1 MEIQE
6 LLIGLAQIAVALVGF
21 SGLAS
26 VFRRSGDDTWR
37 PDVRF
42 WSLIIATIGCLI
54 FSLLPLAF
62 LHGGMSSI
70 VTWSACSGI
79 FAAFM
84 TVSWIAFLR
93 ELRRRIGAGE
103 YYKSAITVAFTVG
116 HVIAVAVLVLNTLG
130 IAWRPTFA
138 PYLASLM
145 LYFLWASMI
154 LIRMIYMGVSASK

>member
-6 LLIGLAQIAVALVGF
+6 LLLGLAQIAVALVGF

-26 VFRRSGDDTWR
+26 VFRRSADATWR

-42 WSLIIATIGCLI
+42 WSLIIATTGCLI

-62 LHGGMSSI
+62 LHGGISTI
-70 VTWSACSGI
+70 VTWPACSGI

-84 TVSWIAFLR
+84 TVSWIALLR
-93 ELRRRIGAGE
+93 QLRRRIGAGE

-116 HVIAVAVLVLNTLG
+116 HVIAVTVLVLNTLG
-130 IAWRPTFA
+130 IAWQPTFG
-138 PYLASLM
+138 PYLVSLM

-154 LIRMIYMGVSASK
+154 FIRMIYMGISASK